1 MNTLTERRA
10 AILSLVVDE
19 YIRTAEPV
27 SSKFLADMSELS
39 VSPATVRN
47 EFALLEANGL
57 LTHPH
62 TSGGRI
68 PTENGYRTYVEQLMF
83 EEPIVEKE
91 RITVEHQLH
100 QAAGSVDELLP
111 LVSTILAGWVGTVAI
126 ITRRSEKKRE
136 LLQVQLVDI
145 SGDTTLLVCVLDD
158 GTDKKKF
165 LTIYPYLN
173 QALLNQHANVLNELL
188 AGLTSLEIRGLIK
201 SSTDLELSDLVSVI
215 ADLIVDENM
224 SENTYLDGIEV
235 ALQQPEFSN
244 QESMLEAMGYLS
256 IYRLERLINSVMPD
270 GLDLSTRIVIGR
282 DDDENISTG
291 WSIVASKYG
300 LDTGRGVIAVVGPTR
315 MAYGYVL
322 PRVRYLAG
330 LITQLNRDLG
340 RKNVLD
346 GPDD

>member
-1 MNTLTERRA
+1 MDTLTERRA

-27 SSKFLADMSELS
+27 SSKFLADMSGLS

-83 EEPIVEKE
+83 EEPIVEEE

-111 LVSTILAGWVGTVAI
+111 LMSTILASWVGNVAI
-126 ITRRSEKKRE
+126 ITRRTEQKRE

-158 GTDKKKF
+158 GTVKKKF
-165 LTIYPYLN
+165 LTIYPYLS
-173 QALLNQHANVLNELL
+173 QTLLNQHASVLNELL
-188 AGLTSLEIRGLIK
+188 AGLTSLEIKQLIK
-201 SSTDLELSDLVSVI
+201 SSSDIELSNLISVI
-215 ADLIVDENM
+215 ADLIVEENM

-235 ALQQPEFSN
+235 ALQQPEFSD
-244 QESMLEAMGYLS
+244 QESMLEAVGYLS
-256 IYRLERLINSVMPD
+256 IYRLERLINSVMTD
-270 GLDLSTRIVIGR
+270 GRDLSTRIVIGR
-282 DDDENISTG
+282 EDDANISTG

-300 LDTGRGVIAVVGPTR
+300 PNTSRGVIAVVGPTR

-330 LITQLNRDLG
+330 LITQLNRDSSG
-340 RKNVLD
+340 KNVLD
-346 GPDD
+346 GLND